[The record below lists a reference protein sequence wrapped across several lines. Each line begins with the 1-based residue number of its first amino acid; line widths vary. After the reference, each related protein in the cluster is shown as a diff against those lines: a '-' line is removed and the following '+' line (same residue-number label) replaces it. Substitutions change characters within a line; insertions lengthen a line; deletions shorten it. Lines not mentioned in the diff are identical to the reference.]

1 MPTMNV
7 QDVQEVLNDKV
18 AQELLA
24 STEPARLAYTWTD
37 GTPHVVPIWF
47 HWTGSEFVVAS
58 PVNAPKVK
66 VLESRPDVAVTIDD
80 KTWPCKV
87 LLLRG
92 KVKVERSDTVV
103 PEYVSA
109 AQRYAGADFANAWA
123 SHLAA
128 NGAKFARIAL
138 TPTYA
143 AILDFETRFPSA
155 TAALFPSFLAAT

>member
-1 MPTMNV
+1 VPTMTA

-24 STEPARLAYTWTD
+24 STEPARLAYTWRD
-37 GTPHVVPIWF
+37 GSPRVVPIWF
-47 HWTGSEFVVAS
+47 HWTGSELVMAS

-66 VLESRPDVAVTIDD
+66 VLESRPQVAVTIDS
-80 KTWPCKV
+80 KTWPCHV

-92 KVKVERSDTVV
+92 NVKVERSDGVV

-109 AQRYAGADFANAWA
+109 GYRYAGADFTDAWT
-123 SHLAA
+123 SHLRA

-138 TPTYA
+138 TPSYA

-155 TAALFPSFLAAT
+155 TTTFFKSFLPST